1 MKRGDILKGSVF
13 VVHWKSSETGKVAK
27 NLKKEGWI
35 VETESRYINR
45 AFDRIRKS
53 QPDAVVIYLN
63 RSPKRGREVGFTLKA
78 IKLTQHLPVVFVNG
92 RDKTKERTK
101 ERVPEAVFSTSDEL
115 NKTLDKYSKEEE
127 K

>member
-1 MKRGDILKGSVF
+1 LKRGDILKGSVF

-27 NLKKEGWI
+27 NLKKEGWV

-78 IKLTQHLPVVFVNG
+78 IRLTQHLPVVFVNG
-92 RDKTKERTK
+92 HDKVRERTK
-101 ERVPEAVFSTSDEL
+101 ERVPEAIFSSSDEL
-115 NKTLDKYSKEEE
+115 NKTLEKYSKEE

>member
-27 NLKKEGWI
+27 NLKKEGWV

-78 IKLTQHLPVVFVNG
+78 IRLTQHLPVVFVNG
-92 RDKTKERTK
+92 RDKVRERTK
-101 ERVPEAVFSTSDEL
+101 ERVPEAIFSSSDEL
-115 NKTLDKYSKEEE
+115 NKTLEKYSKEE

>member
-1 MKRGDILKGSVF
+1 LKRGDILKGSVF

-27 NLKKEGWI
+27 NLKKEGWV

-78 IKLTQHLPVVFVNG
+78 IRLTQHLPVVFVNG
-92 RDKTKERTK
+92 RDKVRERTK
-101 ERVPEAVFSTSDEL
+101 ERVPEAIFSSSDEL
-115 NKTLDKYSKEEE
+115 NKTLEKYSKEE